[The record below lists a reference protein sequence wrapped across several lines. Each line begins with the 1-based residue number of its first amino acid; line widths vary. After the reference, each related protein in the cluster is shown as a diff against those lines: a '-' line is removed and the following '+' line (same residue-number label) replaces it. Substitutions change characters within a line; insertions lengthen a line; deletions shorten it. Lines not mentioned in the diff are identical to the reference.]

1 MPKPGPLSSIEAD
14 PEFATLHPEVQRR
27 ILADAGAARKAPVKD
42 QRPAQGMA
50 PTPRPAPP
58 PAWGYTPR
66 AVPLVTEKVMDP
78 ERATLADEALAVMP
92 KFPGETPQAEAAR
105 NRRMAVPPVPGSR
118 ESIARTV
125 RETGQEW
132 LVDGSIT
139 GGSMLK
145 PAYDKALADA
155 RPRGPESRL
164 LPSGRLVTPAAANHA
179 PGERIGQA
187 LAILK
192 ESAGNVVGANVDA
205 ITQPSRFLP
214 TSPGFGE
221 GLTAAAVATPAAM
234 FGDPAA
240 DMAFGGALMSAKPA
254 ARALGRIA
262 APLARGADAVAGDFA
277 GRLGQA
283 VAPAVEAA
291 APHVRAGADFMADQL
306 RMRVATGGPRPGAL
320 LPERIPATG
329 ARQTDGAVNPEVL
342 PPVKQI
348 GAAPPTGRIIGEP
361 EQLADGRLIVR
372 AEFEGQRVA
381 IDLMHPN
388 GTAKTMDEVMAEI
401 PREAAIV
408 RAGWEAA
415 DAGLA
420 KNLETMRAG
429 GNPTTMG
436 EQIRGIKGVWR
447 DAGDKFDGLSPAIDA
462 ETMPAPRQIASTQ
475 ALIQAAGD
483 IQRAAPTRTTAPGAR
498 SGSIRI
504 GRQPSDGWTPAQK
517 AANQAIERK
526 IRELVGERKAME
538 DVGNHGRVAELDAE
552 IQSLD
557 DARVVIPKPGMGPV
571 VTIADLRAQHATATA
586 AGDTATANRL
596 DRQIRK
602 MRAGNYYNDR
612 KYSFLGPES
621 EDKFI
626 ALTEQK
632 VAELR
637 AAGRDPRTP
646 IPQSAIRR
654 GAQDILPFT
663 LEQIARKGLKKGES
677 LTAVEYEAA
686 KNYMQQLVEESVAVD
701 RRVNAIRAAQNGGPQ
716 AVGADGAVIAPEQ
729 LGQALTIESA
739 RAMQLD
745 KDVSGLLEIVTQS
758 RSNKGRD
765 LAYLKM
771 VSQQGWDTDYWLAR
785 ANRTSGGVAT
795 SAQIGEVSGIVVR
808 GQQAEAA
815 GDMAGQRQAR
825 IDLAQ
830 AMGRLTVTPWVDA
843 LLMARKAGLLSG
855 VKTIAR
861 NASSNTINL
870 GLEEAVNVIGV
881 VPDAFL
887 SMWTGRR
894 TVFAREAAGIGR
906 AVRESMTRGIGEARE
921 TMLYGMPLDQLA
933 ALDIPSEVN
942 TPSRALNTYVNGIMR
957 FQGAQ
962 DRVFKAYALRRS
974 LDSQAR
980 SIALEAA
987 NAPGPRPS
995 NAILDAH
1002 ARYLADNPTEAMMF
1016 EAIADAE
1023 FATFQNDT
1031 AISDM
1036 IAGFK
1041 AAGRRYDAKTGRNTG
1056 SRIIAGMDLF
1066 MPFTKTPASIGARV
1080 MDYTVGTGTIH
1091 AARKRGKRLQREN
1104 AQANNPNRS
1113 QAQRASAPPVEW
1125 MTREE
1130 QRAISKGLSRQA
1142 IGATLIWYGQ
1152 YLYGEGR
1159 LTGTDQ
1165 MDRREENSAAGRQG
1179 NSIKVGDEW
1188 VPLNPFSPVG
1198 NLLTLGATMARDGS
1212 STGIDQSVRTAT
1224 QVLALMLDQPFT
1236 QGAKQFVEVAGD
1248 TGGRKMNRFIGGVAG
1263 SVIPSIVNEGAMFL
1277 DPSGDARAVDY
1288 SSAGAAIGQSIQAR
1302 LPLARHGLPTRYT
1315 GLGDAQDA
1323 NTGWRALAAGAG
1335 RFARENYDPVA
1346 REVLT
1351 SGASL
1356 PRLEDAI
1363 GIERGRADAP
1373 LTLAEQQ
1380 EYLRLRGAAAR
1391 QGVMSTLSDPAYQGL
1406 MPDAQRDRIDRDIKT
1421 RERMAKDQ
1429 FLSPAM
1435 RAILAE
1441 RLNQADEDARNGR
1454 GRRRAVVGPL
1464 RQP

>member
-1 MPKPGPLSSIEAD
+1 MPKPGPLSTVEAD
-14 PEFATLHPEVQRR
+14 PEFATLHPAVQAR
-27 ILADAGAARKAPVKD
+27 ILADAGTARKAPVKD

-50 PTPRPAPP
+50 PTPRPAPSP
-58 PAWGYTPR
+58 SFGYTPR
-66 AVPLVTEKVMDP
+66 AVPLVTKKAMDP

-105 NRRMAVPPVPGSR
+105 NRRLGVPAVPGSR
-118 ESIARTV
+118 ESLARTV

-132 LVDGSIT
+132 LVDNAVT
-139 GGSMLK
+139 GGMLLK
-145 PAYDKALADA
+145 PVYEKAIADA

-164 LPSGRLVTPAAANHA
+164 LPSGRLVTPAAANRTM
-179 PGERIGQA
+179 GDA
-187 LAILK
+187 LAPVTEGL
-192 ESAGNVVGANVDA
+192 GNIASANVDA

-221 GLTAAAVATPAAM
+221 GLVAAAVATPAAM

-240 DMAFGGALMSAKPA
+240 DMMFGGALMGVKPIGKA
-254 ARALGRIA
+254 TSKALGMVG
-262 APLARGADAVAGDFA
+262 RGADATLGDFA

-320 LPERIPATG
+320 LPERIPAVE
-329 ARQTDGAVNPEVL
+329 RQPDGAVNPEVL

-361 EQLADGRLIVR
+361 EQLHDGRLIVR

-420 KNLETMRAG
+420 KNIETLRAG
-429 GNPTTMG
+429 GKPTTMN
-436 EQIRGIKGVWR
+436 EQIRGIKSVWR
-447 DAGDKFDGLSPAIDA
+447 DAGDKYDGLAPAIDA
-462 ETMPAPRQIASTQ
+462 ELMPVPRQIGESTQ
-475 ALIQAAGD
+475 ALIEAAGN
-483 IQRAAPTRTTAPGAR
+483 IQRAAPTRTSGKGAR

-504 GRQPSDGWTPAQK
+504 GRAPSDGWTPAQQ

-526 IRELVGERKAME
+526 IRELVTERKAAE
-538 DVGNHGRVAELDAE
+538 ELGNNGRVTELDAE

-557 DARVVIPKPGMGPV
+557 DARVVIPKPGQGPV

-612 KYSFLGPES
+612 KYSFLSPES

-646 IPQSAIRR
+646 VPQSTVRR
-654 GAQDILPFT
+654 LSQDILPFS
-663 LEQIARKGLKKGES
+663 LEQLAHKGLKKGES

-686 KNYMQQLVEESVAVD
+686 KNYMQQLVEESVVVD
-701 RRVNAIRAAQNGGPQ
+701 RRVHAIRAAQNGGPQ
-716 AVGADGAVIAPEQ
+716 AVGVDGNPIPFDR
-729 LGQALTIESA
+729 LGEALTLEST
-739 RAMQLD
+739 RSMQLD

-758 RSNKGRD
+758 RSQKGRD

-771 VSQQGWDTDYWLAR
+771 VSQQGWDADYWLAR

-795 SAQIGEVSGIVVR
+795 NQQIGEISGIVVR

-815 GDMAGQRQAR
+815 GDLAGQRQAR

-830 AMGRLTVTPWVDA
+830 AMGRLTVTPWLDG

-855 VKTIAR
+855 FKTVAR
-861 NASSNTINL
+861 NATSNTINL

-894 TVFAREAAGIGR
+894 TVFAREAANIGR
-906 AVRESMTRGIGEARE
+906 AINESMTRGINEARE

-962 DRVFKAYALRRS
+962 DRLFKAYALRRS

-980 SIALEAA
+980 SLALETAS
-987 NAPGPRPS
+987 APGPRPS
-995 NAILDAH
+995 RAILDAH
-1002 ARYLADNPTEAMMF
+1002 ARYLSDNPTEAMMM

-1023 FATFQNDT
+1023 FATFQNET
-1031 AISDM
+1031 AISD
-1036 IAGFK
+1036 AVSSFRQGLRK
-1041 AAGRRYDAKTGRNTG
+1041 YDARTGKNTG
-1056 SRIIAGMDLF
+1056 AYLNAGMDLV
-1066 MPFTKTPASIGARV
+1066 MPFVKTPASIGARV
-1080 MDYTVGTGTIH
+1080 TDYAIGTGTRQ
-1091 AARKRGKRLQREN
+1091 AARARGKRLAREN

-1113 QAQRASAPPVEW
+1113 QAQRAAQPPVEW

-1152 YLYGEGR
+1152 HLFNEGR
-1159 LTGTDQ
+1159 LTGTEQ
-1165 MDRREENSAAGRQG
+1165 LDRREENAAAGRIG
-1179 NSIKVGDEW
+1179 NAIKMGDEW

-1212 STGIDQSVRTAT
+1212 STGLDQSVRVAT

-1248 TGGRKMNRFIGGVAG
+1248 TGGRKMNRFAGGVAG
-1263 SVIPSIVNEGAMFL
+1263 SVIPSLVNEAAMLF
-1277 DPSGDARAVDY
+1277 DPSEDARAVDY
-1288 SSAGAAIGQSIQAR
+1288 SSPGAAAIQSLQAR
-1302 LPLARHGLPTRYT
+1302 TPFLRQGLPTRYT

-1323 NTGWRALAAGAG
+1323 NTGLRALAAGAG

-1346 REVLT
+1346 REVLIT
-1351 SGASL
+1351 GASL
-1356 PRLEDAI
+1356 PRLEDSVD
-1363 GIERGRADAP
+1363 IERGREPAP
-1373 LTLAEQQ
+1373 LTLPEQQ

-1391 QGVMSTLSDPAYQGL
+1391 QGVMGALSDPGYVGS
-1406 MPDAQRDRIDRDIKT
+1406 MPDSQRDQLDRSI
-1421 RERMAKDQ
+1421 RARGVQAKAQ
-1429 FLSPAM
+1429 FLTPEM

-1441 RLNQADEDARNGR
+1441 RLAQADEEARNNR

-1464 RQP
+1464 AQP

>member
-14 PEFATLHPEVQRR
+14 PEFATLHPAVQAR
-27 ILADAGAARKAPVKD
+27 ILADAGTARKAPVKD

-58 PAWGYTPR
+58 PSFGYTPR
-66 AVPLVTEKVMDP
+66 AVPLVTKKAMDP

-105 NRRMAVPPVPGSR
+105 NRRLAVPAVPGSR
-118 ESIARTV
+118 ESLARTV

-132 LVDGSIT
+132 LVDNAVT
-139 GGSMLK
+139 GGMMLK
-145 PAYDKALADA
+145 PGIEKALAFA

-164 LPSGRLVTPAAANHA
+164 LPSGRLVTPAAANRTLGDAMA
-179 PGERIGQA
+179 PVAEG
-187 LAILK
+187 L
-192 ESAGNVVGANVDA
+192 GNIASANVDA

-221 GLTAAAVATPAAM
+221 GLAAAAVATPAAM

-240 DMAFGGALMSAKPA
+240 DMMFGGALMAAKPTA
-254 ARALGRIA
+254 KAIGRVA
-262 APLARGADAVAGDFA
+262 APVARGVDAVAGDFA

-291 APHVRAGADFMADQL
+291 APKVRAAGDFMADQL

-329 ARQTDGAVNPEVL
+329 ARQPDGAVNPEVL

-348 GAAPPTGRIIGEP
+348 GAAPPMGRIIGEP

-381 IDLMHPN
+381 IDLVHPN

-462 ETMPAPRQIASTQ
+462 ELMPAPRQIASTQ
-475 ALIQAAGD
+475 ALIQSAGD

-538 DVGNHGRVAELDAE
+538 DVGNHGRVTELDAE

-557 DARVVIPKPGMGPV
+557 DARVVIPKPGQGPV

-612 KYSFLGPES
+612 KYSFLSPES

-646 IPQSAIRR
+646 VPQSTIRR
-654 GAQDILPFT
+654 LSQDILPFS
-663 LEQIARKGLKKGES
+663 LEQLARKGLKKGES

-686 KNYMQQLVEESVAVD
+686 KNYMQQLVEESVVVD
-701 RRVNAIRAAQNGGPQ
+701 RRVHAIRAAQNGGPQ
-716 AVGADGAVIAPEQ
+716 AVGVDGNPIAFDR
-729 LGQALTIESA
+729 LGEALTIESA
-739 RAMQLD
+739 RSMQLD

-758 RSNKGRD
+758 RSQKGRD

-795 SAQIGEVSGIVVR
+795 NQQIGEISGIVVR

-815 GDMAGQRQAR
+815 GDLAGQRQAR

-830 AMGRLTVTPWVDA
+830 AMGRLTVTPWLDG

-855 VKTIAR
+855 FKTVAR
-861 NASSNTINL
+861 NATSNTINL

-906 AVRESMTRGIGEARE
+906 AVNESMTRGINEARE

-962 DRVFKAYALRRS
+962 DRLFKAYALRRS

-980 SIALEAA
+980 SLALETA

-995 NAILDAH
+995 RAILDAH
-1002 ARYLADNPTEAMMF
+1002 ARYLSDNPTEAMMM

-1023 FATFQNDT
+1023 FATFQNET
-1031 AISDM
+1031 AISD
-1036 IAGFK
+1036 AVSSFRQGLRK
-1041 AAGRRYDAKTGRNTG
+1041 YDARTGKNTG
-1056 SRIIAGMDLF
+1056 AYLNAGMDLV
-1066 MPFTKTPASIGARV
+1066 MPFVKTPASIGARV
-1080 MDYTVGTGTIH
+1080 TDYAIGTGTRQ
-1091 AARKRGKRLQREN
+1091 AARARGKRLARER

-1113 QAQRASAPPVEW
+1113 QAQRASQPPVEW

-1130 QRAISKGLSRQA
+1130 QRALSKGLSRQA

-1152 YLYGEGR
+1152 HLFNQGR
-1159 LTGTDQ
+1159 LTGTEQ
-1165 MDRREENSAAGRQG
+1165 LDRREENAAAGRIG
-1179 NSIKVGDEW
+1179 NAIKMGDEW

-1212 STGIDQSVRTAT
+1212 STGLDQSVRVAT

-1248 TGGRKMNRFIGGVAG
+1248 TGGRKMNRFLGGTAG
-1263 SVIPSIVNEGAMFL
+1263 SIIPSAVNEAAMLF
-1277 DPSGDARAVDY
+1277 DPSEDARAVDY
-1288 SSAGAAIGQSIQAR
+1288 STPGAAMAQSLQAR
-1302 LPLARHGLPTRYT
+1302 TPFLRQGLPTRYT

-1323 NTGWRALAAGAG
+1323 NTGLRALAAGAG
-1335 RFARENYDPVA
+1335 RFARENYDPVT
-1346 REVLT
+1346 REVLVT
-1351 SGASL
+1351 GASL
-1356 PRLEDAI
+1356 PRLEDDI
-1363 GIERGRADAP
+1363 DIERGREAAP
-1373 LTLAEQQ
+1373 LTLPEQQ
-1380 EYLRLRGAAAR
+1380 EYLRIRGAAAR
-1391 QGVMSTLSDPAYQGL
+1391 QGVMGALSDPNYVGS
-1406 MPDAQRDRIDRDIKT
+1406 MPDSQRDQLDRNIKA
-1421 RERMAKDQ
+1421 RGVQAKAQ
-1429 FLSPAM
+1429 FLTPEM

-1441 RLNQADEDARNGR
+1441 RLAQADEEARNNR

-1464 RQP
+1464 AQP